1 MSAGDD
7 DLNWRVEQACREGW
21 PAATETLVDG
31 WLLRRSGGRIRRT
44 NSANPLRGERGAPDK
59 VIDAAESFYVGHGQA
74 PMFRVPDIAAEL
86 ETALDHRGYQPE
98 GGTIHLHA
106 GIGDLAEVR
115 DERVA
120 VSPVP
125 GEDWLAARFRME
137 AYDDIDRRVFREMT
151 GLIVGDRAFV
161 SCTRDSEIAAL
172 AYGVIRNGLLVVE
185 SVETDGRF
193 RQQGLGRK
201 TVGVLIDWARQTGA
215 SAACLQVVAD
225 NTPARALYASLG
237 FSRELYRYH
246 YRRKPHEP
254 R

>member
-7 DLNWRVEQACREGW
+7 DLNWCVEQACREGW
-21 PAATETLVDG
+21 PAATETVVDG
-31 WLLRRSGGRIRRT
+31 WLLRQSGGRIRRT
-44 NSANPLRGERGAPDK
+44 NSANPLRGKRGAPDA
-59 VIDAAESFYVGHGQA
+59 VIDTTESFYIGHGQT
-74 PMFRVPDIAAEL
+74 PLFRVPDIAGEL
-86 ETALDHRGYQPE
+86 EAALDHRGYQPE

-115 DERVA
+115 DEQVT
-120 VSPVP
+120 VLKVP
-125 GEDWLAARFRME
+125 DEDWLAAKFRMG
-137 AYDDIDRRVFREMT
+137 AFDDAERRIFRQMT
-151 GLIVGDRAFV
+151 GLIVGERAFV
-161 SCTRDSEIAAL
+161 SCERDSEIAAL
-172 AYGVIRNGLLVVE
+172 AYGVIRNGLLVLE

-201 TVGVLIDWARQTGA
+201 TVGGLIDWARRAGA
-215 SAACLQVVAD
+215 HAACLQVVAD